1 MYVLEAHYCNRDH
14 GLSIERLSCDSIEEI
29 SEYLQLA
36 ERIGGLSELRIVA
49 VAASPDSAPRVLGE
63 SA

>member
-14 GLSIERLSCDSIEEI
+14 GLSIERLSCDSVGEI

-36 ERIGGLSELRIVA
+36 ERIGGLSELLIVA
-49 VAASPDSAPRVLGE
+49 VAASPEPARRTTGG
-63 SA
+63 AA